1 VLHRQG
7 TALHGI
13 GEARRSGAPA
23 LLRKAMAEHRGAM
36 RGGAQHWR
44 SSAERWHG
52 VVGRS
57 IAGHGEA
64 QCWQREAPWGD
75 GIA

>member
-1 VLHRQG
+1 MAWCSRAV
-7 TALHGI
+7 
-13 GEARRSGAPA
+13 
-23 LLRKAMAEHRGAM
+23 AML
-36 RGGAQHWR
+36 GGAQHWR

-64 QCWQREAPWGD
+64 QRWQREAPWGD